1 MVGLNYFRSYLDYAG
16 RIMYEKV
23 NESVLLIKLEDI
35 TQVWIKL
42 KKEPDTFF
50 REFARLLLQFK
61 KINHPNYRYFGCIN
75 AWRDFLNENDIVG
88 LTFSELVEYLQ
99 AKSFQEYQKYFMHY
113 KSRHL
118 YALRRHRADEK
129 RNKESLKEKV
139 QEAIQHYSKSEVVR
153 VDLSYLQKSQDSI
166 GLEDFYD
173 DMEELRKGIG
183 KRVEPFDHLV
193 DYAWALEQG
202 RTKGYHCHLLL
213 IFNGHKKQAAWGIA
227 KQVGDYWKGI
237 TGNEG
242 CYFNC
247 HDPDQLEQYKKLNI
261 LGVGRIHR
269 DNEEEVDRLL
279 NAVTYLVRPEKEEQ
293 HLRIKPFFR
302 MRTYQ

>member
-1 MVGLNYFRSYLDYAG
+1 
-16 RIMYEKV
+16 MYEKV
-23 NESVLLIKLEDI
+23 NESVLLIQLEDI
-35 TQVWIKL
+35 IQVWITL

-50 REFARLLLQFK
+50 REFAKLLLQFK

-118 YALRRHRADEK
+118 YALRRHRADEI
-129 RNKESLKEKV
+129 RNRESLKEKV

-202 RTKGYHCHLLL
+202 ADKGYHCHLLL
-213 IFNGHKKQAAWGIA
+213 VYKGHEHNNGYGIA
-227 KQVGDYWKGI
+227 KRVNELWQKI
-237 TGNEG
+237 TFEQGY
-242 CYFNC
+242 YFNC
-247 HDPDQLEQYKKLNI
+247 HSAVYLRQFKEKGTLGIGMIKTKDEEQVENMLATIK
-261 LGVGRIHR
+261 
-269 DNEEEVDRLL
+269 
-279 NAVTYLVRPEKEEQ
+279 YLVRSEKEEQ
-293 HLRIKPFFR
+293 HLRVKVCR
-302 MRTYQ
+302 KMRTFG